1 MSISTHDRRRRFL
14 GSLAAGAVAAP
25 IAGWPPSA
33 LAADDAVTRL
43 VVTFPPGGSTDIAA
57 RAIQPRLA
65 EVAGHQVIVEN
76 RPGAASQIATQ
87 YVARA
92 APELADFLEE
102 AEAVLEELDL
112 EGVLQ
117 IASFHPRFQFYG
129 TRSEDITNA
138 TNRSP
143 YPTLHLIRETS
154 IDRAVAAFPE
164 AETIFEAN
172 MQTLR
177 DLGEAGWL
185 GLDVGAHS
193 QTEPGPPSPTGR
205 EIST

>member
-1 MSISTHDRRRRFL
+1 MTSDEQILEDTRRWLVRAVIGLNLCPFAKAPYSKGQIHYSVLRTSGREEL
-14 GSLAAGAVAAP
+14 RKQIGQELTDLARMDSAVRDTSLLILP
-25 IAGWPPSA
+25 D
-33 LAADDAVTRL
+33 L
-43 VVTFPPGGSTDIAA
+43 FP
-57 RAIQPRLA
+57 
-65 EVAGHQVIVEN
+65 
-76 RPGAASQIATQ
+76 
-87 YVARA
+87 
-92 APELADFLEE
+92 DFLEFNDFLE
-102 AEAVLEELDL
+102 DAEAVLQQLDL

-129 TRSEDITNA
+129 TQSDDITNA

-193 QTEPGPPSPTGR
+193 QTEAGPPSPTGR

>member
-1 MSISTHDRRRRFL
+1 MTSDE
-14 GSLAAGAVAAP
+14 
-25 IAGWPPSA
+25 
-33 LAADDAVTRL
+33 
-43 VVTFPPGGSTDIAA
+43 
-57 RAIQPRLA
+57 Q
-65 EVAGHQVIVEN
+65 IVEDIRRWLVRAVIGLN
-76 RPGAASQIATQ
+76 LCPFAKAPYSKGQIHYGVLRACGQEELRKQIGQELIDLARMDPAVRETSLLILPDQ
-87 YVARA
+87 Y
-92 APELADFLEE
+92 PDFLEFNDFLEE